1 MKSIKGLLGKR
12 IKELRQSKHLSQ
24 QELAEKIGIDQRNL
38 SNIECGN
45 TFPSKSLTR
54 LASALNID
62 LQELFDFEHYKTDES
77 CMIAYIQKNVGSL
90 SSSDLRTV
98 YRLIKSMH

>member
-12 IKELRQSKHLSQ
+12 IKELRQAKHLSQ

-54 LASALNID
+54 LAAALNID
-62 LQELFDFEHYKTDES
+62 LQELFDFDHYKTDKS
-77 CMIAYIQKNVGSL
+77 SMIEYIQNNLESL
-90 SSSDLRTV
+90 SPSDLRTV

>member
-1 MKSIKGLLGKR
+1 MKSVKDLLGKR
-12 IKELRQSKHLSQ
+12 IKDLRLSKKLSQ
-24 QELAEKIGIDQRNL
+24 QELAEQVGIDQRNL

-45 TFPSKSLTR
+45 TFPSKSLSR

-62 LQELFDFEHYKTDES
+62 LQELFDFEHYNADENA
-77 CMIAYIQKNVGSL
+77 MIAYIQKNLESL
-90 SSSDLRTV
+90 SSSDLKTI

>member
-1 MKSIKGLLGKR
+1 MKAIKDLLGKR
-12 IKELRQSKHLSQ
+12 IKELRQARHLSQ

-54 LASALNID
+54 LAAALCID
-62 LQELFDFEHYKTDES
+62 LQELFDFDHYKTDEKN
-77 CMIAYIQKNVGSL
+77 MIAYIEKNLANL
-90 SSSDLRTV
+90 SPSDLKVV

>member
-1 MKSIKGLLGKR
+1 MHSIKELLGKR
-12 IKELRQSKHLSQ
+12 IRELRQAKHLSQ

-45 TFPSKSLTR
+45 SFPSKSLTR
-54 LASALNID
+54 LAKALNID
-62 LQELFDFEHYKTDES
+62 LQELFDFEHYALDKIS
-77 CMIAYIQKNVGSL
+77 MIDYINKNLDSL
-90 SSSDLRTV
+90 SSSDLQTI